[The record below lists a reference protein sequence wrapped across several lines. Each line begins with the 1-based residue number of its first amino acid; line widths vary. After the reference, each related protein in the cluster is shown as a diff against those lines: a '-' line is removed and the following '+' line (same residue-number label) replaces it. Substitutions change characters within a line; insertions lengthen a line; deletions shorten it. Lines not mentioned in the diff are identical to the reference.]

1 MRTISFYVSI
11 LHTDDLLPP
20 LVSSA
25 LNTLEVVCVLIALKL
40 SAYTSMCIIVWSL
53 GSLKFL
59 VTSWQHTVIIDIIV
73 APIFVMPNGFPVT
86 IFRVLQ
92 FPLFVAP
99 TTASGTGTGTDQLDV
114 SFNFCFSI
122 SCFNRCSISFV
133 ARSCFTLL
141 MASAAALSKFISGD
155 FLVMVSMELL
165 TCVTAFTVF
174 VGSSAFGASE
184 FLVSNSA
191 CLFLVFCTA
200 ANANLCF
207 G

>member
-1 MRTISFYVSI
+1 
-11 LHTDDLLPP
+11 
-20 LVSSA
+20 
-25 LNTLEVVCVLIALKL
+25 
-40 SAYTSMCIIVWSL
+40 
-53 GSLKFL
+53 
-59 VTSWQHTVIIDIIV
+59 
-73 APIFVMPNGFPVT
+73 MPNGFPIT
-86 IFRVLQ
+86 IFTVLQ

-99 TTASGTGTGTDQLDV
+99 TTASGTGTDQLNV
-114 SFNFCFSI
+114 SINFCFSI
-122 SCFNRCSISFV
+122 SCFNRCSIFGHFV
-133 ARSCFTLL
+133 NSLFHSLMSCFTLL
-141 MASAAALSKFISGD
+141 IASAAALSKFSSGD
-155 FLVMVSMELL
+155 FLVMVSVALL